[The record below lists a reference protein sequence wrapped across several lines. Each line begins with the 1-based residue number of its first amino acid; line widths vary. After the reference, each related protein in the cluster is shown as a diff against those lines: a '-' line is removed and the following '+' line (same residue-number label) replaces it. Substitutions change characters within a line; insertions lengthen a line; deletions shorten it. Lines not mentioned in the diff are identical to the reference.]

1 MAAENGLRF
10 AAAVHKNAPAQ
21 GGGGVVKELVAVA
34 GIGELL
40 WDVFPNHKR
49 IGGAPAN
56 FAYHCGQL
64 GAKAYPV
71 SCVGT
76 DELGQR
82 IRDELRN
89 MGVDASYV
97 LESDTFPTGTVQVTL
112 NDQGKPSYQIFENVA
127 WDHIPFTSELQA
139 LAETL
144 DAVCFGSLSQR
155 SPVSRET
162 IRSFLRHMPENALKI
177 FDVNLRQS
185 YFSKEHVEES
195 LRLASALKLS
205 DEELP
210 VLAGYFGLPGDVMA
224 QLNGLRERFDLKLVA
239 YTRGPDGSVLLR
251 GDEVDDAPCLEGPVV
266 DTVGA
271 GDSFT
276 ASLCMGILKGW
287 PLNKVNLFANRVA
300 AFVCSQKGATP
311 TLPQHLMEF

>member
-1 MAAENGLRF
+1 MSER
-10 AAAVHKNAPAQ
+10 
-21 GGGGVVKELVAVA
+21 VAVA

-40 WDVFPNHKR
+40 WDMFPDHKR
-49 IGGAPAN
+49 LGGAPAN
-56 FAYHCGQL
+56 FAYHCRQL
-64 GAKAYPV
+64 GAKAHAV
-71 SCVGT
+71 SCVGK
-76 DELGQR
+76 DPLGRAILVQL
-82 IRDELRN
+82 RD
-89 MGVDASYV
+89 MGVDASHV

-112 NDQGKPSYQIFENVA
+112 NDKGKPSYQIFENVA
-127 WDHIPFTSELQA
+127 WDHIPFTSELKA

-162 IRSFLRHMPENALKI
+162 IRSFLRLMPEKALKI

-185 YFSKEHVEES
+185 YFSRKQIEDS

-210 VLAGYFGLPGDVMA
+210 VLTGYFGLPGDVMD
-224 QLNGLRERFDLKLVA
+224 QLNGLRERFDLELVA
-239 YTRGPDGSVLLR
+239 YTCGPDGSVLLR
-251 GDEVDDAPCLEGPVV
+251 RDEVDDAPCLEGPVV

-300 AFVCSQKGATP
+300 AFVCSRKGATP
-311 TLPQHLMEF
+311 TLPRHLLEF

>member
-1 MAAENGLRF
+1 MNKSF
-10 AAAVHKNAPAQ
+10 T
-21 GGGGVVKELVAVA
+21 VA

-40 WDVFPNHKR
+40 WDVFPQHKR
-49 IGGAPAN
+49 LGGAPAN
-56 FAYHCGQL
+56 FACHCGQL

-76 DELGQR
+76 DPLGLA
-82 IRDELRN
+82 IRDELRDV
-89 MGVDASYV
+89 GVDTSYV

-127 WDHIPFTSELQA
+127 WDHIPFTSGLKA

-162 IRSFLRHMPENALKI
+162 IRSFLGHMSENALKI
-177 FDVNLRQS
+177 FDVNLRQA
-185 YFSKEHVEES
+185 YFSKERVEDS
-195 LRLASALKLS
+195 LGLASALKLS

-210 VLAGYFGLPGDVMA
+210 VLAGYFGLAGDVTD
-224 QLNGLRERFDLKLVA
+224 QLNELRERFNLTLVA
-239 YTRGPDGSVLLR
+239 YTRGPDGSILLR
-251 GDEVDDAPCLEGPVV
+251 NGEVDDSAGLEGLAV
-266 DTVGA
+266 DSVGA

-276 ASLCMGILKGW
+276 ASLCMGTLKGW
-287 PLNKVNLFANRVA
+287 PLNQVNVFANRVA
-300 AFVCSQKGATP
+300 TFVCSQKGATP
-311 TLPQHLMEF
+311 TLPQHLTEF